1 MKTLIF
7 LLLTLLVSGCGC
19 NYYTKKL
26 EQKGCIAKSAKTDT
40 LYKELVKPQ
49 IITKDSTIWAVDT
62 VYEAI
67 NICEEVIKTSTLP
80 ESTKKKFNKKKFNNC
95 HDYSLMVSDSIDNY
109 TATAY
114 CVSGRLYLDMERKA
128 KTDTLAI
135 ITNKNITEIS
145 DSFNRPWWLIPLVFF
160 VFGLFVGFVIAKK

>member
-40 LYKELVKPQ
+40 LYKEIVKPQ

-67 NICEEVIKTSTLP
+67 NICEEAIKTSNLP
-80 ESTKKKFNKKKFNNC
+80 ESKLKKWDKNKFKHC
-95 HDYSLMVSDSIDNY
+95 HDFSLKVSDSIDNY

-114 CVSGRLYLDMERKA
+114 CVSGRLYLDMQRKS

-135 ITNKNITEIS
+135 ITNTNITEIS
-145 DSFNRPWWLIPLVFF
+145 DSLNRHWWLIPLVFF
-160 VFGLFVGFVIAKK
+160 IFGLVVGLVIAKK

>member
-1 MKTLIF
+1 MKILIF
-7 LLLTLLVSGCGC
+7 LILTLLVSGCGC

-40 LYKELVKPQ
+40 LYKELVTPQ

-67 NICEEVIKTSTLP
+67 NICEEAIKTSSLP
-80 ESTKKKFNKKKFNNC
+80 ESKLKKWDKNKFKHC
-95 HDYSLMVSDSIDNY
+95 HDFSLKVSDSIDNY

-114 CVSGRLYLDMERKA
+114 CVSGRLYLDMQRKA

-145 DSFNRPWWLIPLVFF
+145 DSYNRPWWLIPLVFF
-160 VFGLFVGFVIAKK
+160 VFGLVVGIVIAKK